1 MCALSA
7 VRSNP
12 YCKDLYERLLERG
25 KSKTEALVAVA
36 HKLKR
41 HTKRSEGSLGA

>member
-1 MCALSA
+1 MFRQVFFMCALSA

-25 KSKTEALVAVA
+25 KSKT
-36 HKLKR
+36 
-41 HTKRSEGSLGA
+41 